1 MERDTIYLD
10 NDEEITSVVD
20 KLKKTDYSAI
30 DLVIPK
36 EALILQSVVNLK
48 LLKRQAESLGKE
60 ITLVTQDKV
69 GRKLAEQ
76 IGIPVVGKP
85 GETPKEVHMSEADKE
100 MVAVAAGAAAASA
113 VEATAHKVEAEEED
127 LGEEIEFKKESDDG
141 LLEETSE
148 VVGSETPKEG
158 VEKSSEIVPPRPISK
173 DLKKKRLKR
182 ALIGIGFLSLALF
195 IAGYIYLPMIRIKV
209 QLAAEKKEVDFTF
222 TADKSYTSVDTG
234 AQVIPAQEITAEL
247 EESYKYAATGK
258 KDAGTKATGTIK
270 LIDNGY
276 STAPNPPTTII
287 AGTRFVSSGSS
298 LTFRSTVNVSVPVSS
313 YSGGVLQPGASIDV
327 AVQADQNGDKYNIG
341 ATTFTIPGLTGD
353 YSKMSASSSA
363 AFTGGTTKQIN
374 VVTQTDLNA
383 AKEDAQKQIEQA
395 LLQKAIEISE
405 RNQRI
410 VDKAYK
416 IEVISANPTPA
427 VGGEAT
433 EFELKVKAKI
443 TAIAFTEDDLTKLA
457 ETVLADEIGSGK
469 EIVEKSSL
477 TAAAEFVEGDFAK
490 GTVKIRV
497 SGEAFIATKIDD
509 TVVKIEIAH
518 EKNDAALDYL
528 KSIDGV
534 KDATIEKQFPSFY
547 KRIPR
552 INANITIT
560 KEIDKGE

>member
-1 MERDTIYLD
+1 MERETIYLD

-48 LLKRQAESLGKE
+48 LLKKQAESLGKE
-60 ITLVTQDKV
+60 ITLVTTDKV
-69 GRKLAEQ
+69 GKKLAEQ

-85 GETPKEVHMSEADKE
+85 GETPKEVHMSESDKE

-113 VEATAHKVEAEEED
+113 VEATSHKIEADEED

-141 LLEETSE
+141 MLEDTNE
-148 VVGSETPKEG
+148 VVGDDEAEEKI
-158 VEKSSEIVPPRPISK
+158 EKSSEIEPPKPLGK
-173 DLKKKRLKR
+173 DIKKKRFKR
-182 ALIGIGFLSLALF
+182 ALIGIGFLSLSLF
-195 IAGYIYLPMIRIKV
+195 IAGYIYLPMARIKV

-247 EESYKYAATGK
+247 EATYQYTATGK
-258 KDAGTKATGTIK
+258 KDAGTKATGNVTVYNRSGSAKTINSGAK
-270 LIDNGY
+270 I
-276 STAPNPPTTII
+276 
-287 AGTRFVSSGSS
+287 VSSGGLVFVITGSN
-298 LTFRSTVNVSVPVSS
+298 VNVDGATVDGGGNVIPGSVSGVPVT
-313 YSGGVLQPGASIDV
+313 AN
-327 AVQADQNGDKYNIG
+327 ANGDQYNIG
-341 ATTFTIPGLTGD
+341 ATNFTFADTTTYPLQ
-353 YSKMSASSSA
+353 SASSAA

-374 VVTQTDLNA
+374 VVTQTDLNT

-395 LLQKAIEISE
+395 LLQKAIETSD

-416 IEVISANPTPA
+416 IEVISADPSPA
-427 VGGEAT
+427 VGGEGT
-433 EFELKVKAKI
+433 QFDLKVKAKI
-443 TAIAFTEDDLTKLA
+443 TALAFTEDDLTKLA
-457 ETVLADEIGSGK
+457 ESVLGDQIGSGK

-477 TAAAEFVEGDFAK
+477 TAAAEFIEGDFTK
-490 GTVKIRV
+490 GTVKIKV
-497 SGEAFIATKIDD
+497 NGEAYIATKIDD
-509 TVVKIEIAH
+509 NAVKIEIAN
-518 EKNDAALDYL
+518 EPDDTALNYL

-534 KDATIEKQFPSFY
+534 ENATIEKQFPSFY

>member
-1 MERDTIYLD
+1 MDRETIYLD

-20 KLKKTDYSAI
+20 KLKKTDFSAI

-69 GRKLAEQ
+69 GKKLAEQ

-148 VVGSETPKEG
+148 VVGNEESKEG
-158 VEKSSEIVPPRPISK
+158 AEKSSEIVSPKPISK

-195 IAGYIYLPMIRIKV
+195 IAGYIYLPMIRIKI

-258 KDAGTKATGTIK
+258 KDVGTKANGTVTVSNRSGSAK
-270 LIDNGY
+270 
-276 STAPNPPTTII
+276 TINSGAKI
-287 AGTRFVSSGSS
+287 VSSGGLVFVITGSN
-298 LTFRSTVNVSVPVSS
+298 VNVDGATVDGGGNVIPGTVSGVPVT
-313 YSGGVLQPGASIDV
+313 AN
-327 AVQADQNGDKYNIG
+327 ANGDQYNIG
-341 ATTFTIPGLTGD
+341 ATNFTFADTTTYPLQ
-353 YSKMSASSSA
+353 SASSSA

-374 VVTQTDLNA
+374 IVTQTDINT

-395 LLQKAIEISE
+395 LLQKAIETSD

-416 IEVISANPTPA
+416 IEVISANPSPA

-443 TAIAFTEDDLTKLA
+443 TALAFTEDDLTKLA
-457 ETVLADEIGSGK
+457 ETVLADEIGSSK

-477 TAAAEFVEGDFAK
+477 TAAAEFVEGDFTK

-497 SGEAFIATKIDD
+497 SGEAYIATKIDD
-509 TVVKIEIAH
+509 NAVKIEIAH
-518 EKNDAALDYL
+518 EKNDVALDYL

-534 KDATIEKQFPSFY
+534 KDAIIEKQFPSFY